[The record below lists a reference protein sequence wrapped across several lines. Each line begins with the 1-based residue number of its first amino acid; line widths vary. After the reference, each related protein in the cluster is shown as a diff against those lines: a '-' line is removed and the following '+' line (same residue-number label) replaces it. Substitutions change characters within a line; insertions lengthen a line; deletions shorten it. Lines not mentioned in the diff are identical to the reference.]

1 MWSQVS
7 GLPLAGW
14 VTLGKIQ
21 AVSDP
26 QLANLCRRERMTS
39 DSQDPNETS
48 MRFQ

>member
-7 GLPLAGW
+7 GLPLAGC
-14 VTLGKIQ
+14 VTLGKIESL
-21 AVSDP
+21 SDP
-26 QLANLCRRERMTS
+26 QLANLCCKERMTS